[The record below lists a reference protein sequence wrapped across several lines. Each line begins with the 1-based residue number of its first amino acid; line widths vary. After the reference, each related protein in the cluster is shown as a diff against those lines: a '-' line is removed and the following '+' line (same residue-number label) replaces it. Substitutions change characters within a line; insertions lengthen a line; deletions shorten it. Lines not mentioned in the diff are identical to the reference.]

1 MRTKQ
6 HYGEYGRVSK
16 VHMKSLRWSVLFDA
30 SAALS
35 TSLAKRTRRKWS
47 EVINYAGN
55 VTL

>member
-16 VHMKSLRWSVLFDA
+16 VHMKSLRWLVLFDA